1 MVTVS
6 RTASERFGGPDFGA
20 TDILV
25 AEVFGGGGGAFFFDL
40 GVGSEKG
47 SEEVRNREWG
57 CCRDD

>member
-6 RTASERFGGPDFGA
+6 RTASVRFAGLFGA

-25 AEVFGGGGGAFFFDL
+25 ATVVFGGRGGALFF